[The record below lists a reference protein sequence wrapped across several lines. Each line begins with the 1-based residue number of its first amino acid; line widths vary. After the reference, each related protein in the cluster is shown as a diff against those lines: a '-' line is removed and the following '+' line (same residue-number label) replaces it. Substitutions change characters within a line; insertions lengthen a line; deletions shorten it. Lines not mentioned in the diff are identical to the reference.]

1 LRGAESTLAK
11 KKITEYIAEWM
22 MDFGRENGYELSRSE
37 FIKEGEAWYLRIF
50 VDKLT
55 QSGYTS
61 MSTEDCEFVS
71 KYTSAQLDRFD
82 PITQAY
88 YLEVSSPGLDRPLI
102 TDKDFERFKG
112 QMIDIKLYHP
122 LNGQKALQG
131 KLLGLCDG
139 AISVLDEQGNE
150 ITVQKEQVGKVSLAV
165 IF

>member
-1 LRGAESTLAK
+1 MAK
-11 KKITEYIAEWM
+11 KKVTDYIAEWM
-22 MDFGRENGYELSRSE
+22 IEYGKENGYELSRSE
-37 FIKEGEAWYLRIF
+37 FIKEADSWYLRIF

-61 MSTEDCEFVS
+61 MSTEDCELVS
-71 KYTSAQLDRFD
+71 KYISAQLDRFD

-112 QMIDIKLYHP
+112 QMVDIKLYHP

-131 KLLGLCDG
+131 KLLGLCNG
-139 AISVLDEQGNE
+139 IIAIQDEQGNE
-150 ITVQKEQVGKVSLAV
+150 TTVQKEQVSKVSLAV